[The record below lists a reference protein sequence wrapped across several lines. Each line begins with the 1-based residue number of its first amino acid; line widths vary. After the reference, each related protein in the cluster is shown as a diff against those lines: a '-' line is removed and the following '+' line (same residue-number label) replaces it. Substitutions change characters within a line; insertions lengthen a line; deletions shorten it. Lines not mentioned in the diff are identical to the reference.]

1 MKTIEKNTDFGILV
15 LRVLVAG
22 LLIFHG
28 IGNLLSGYT
37 FIKSMMAQ
45 SGLPE
50 FISYG
55 AFIGEIIA
63 PILIILGYK
72 VRLSALFV
80 AFTMLIAILTTHA
93 GEIFAL
99 NQFGGWAIEL
109 QAFYLFGAIAIFFT
123 GSGNYTLNNKKAL
136 SIG

>member
-1 MKTIEKNTDFGILV
+1 MI

-28 IGNLLSGYT
+28 IGNLVNGYE

-45 SGLPE
+45 AGLPQ
-50 FISYG
+50 FLAYG
-55 AFIGEIIA
+55 AFVGEIVA
-63 PILIILGYK
+63 PIFIVLGIWER
-72 VRLSALFV
+72 VASLLVASTLFV
-80 AFTMLIAILTTHA
+80 AIMTTHA
-93 GEIFAL
+93 NEIMAL

-123 GSGNYTLNNKKAL
+123 GAGKYA
-136 SIG
+136 IGTN

>member
-1 MKTIEKNTDFGILV
+1 MKTIETKTDLGLLA

-28 IGNLLSGYT
+28 IGNLLNGYA

-50 FISYG
+50 FMAYG
-55 AFIGEIIA
+55 AFLGEIVA
-63 PILIILGYK
+63 PVFMILGYK
-72 VRLSALFV
+72 VRLASLLV
-80 AFTMLIAILTTHA
+80 AGTMLVAIFTTHL
-93 GEIFAL
+93 GDVFSL

-109 QAFYLFGAIAIFFT
+109 QAFYLFGALVVFLVGA
-123 GSGNYTLNNKKAL
+123 GNYAILAK
-136 SIG
+136 

>member
-1 MKTIEKNTDFGILV
+1 METIRKNTDIGILV
-15 LRVLVAG
+15 LRILVAG

-28 IGNLLSGYT
+28 IGNLLNGYA

-45 SGLPE
+45 SGLPQ
-50 FISYG
+50 FLAYG

-63 PILIILGYK
+63 PIFIILGFLERAASFL
-72 VRLSALFV
+72 VVMTLLV
-80 AFTMLIAILTTHA
+80 AIFTTHVN
-93 GEIFAL
+93 EIFAL

-123 GSGNYTLNNKKAL
+123 GAGKYAL
-136 SIG
+136 IPS

>member
-1 MKTIEKNTDFGILV
+1 MKTIEKNTDFGILI

-22 LLIFHG
+22 LLLFHG
-28 IGNLLSGYT
+28 VGNFLNGYE
-37 FIKSMMAQ
+37 FIKGMIGR

-63 PILIILGYK
+63 PLLIVIGYK
-72 VRLSALFV
+72 ERLASLFV
-80 AFTMLIAILTTHA
+80 ALTMLAAILTTHA
-93 GEIFAL
+93 NEIFAL

-109 QAFYLFGAIAIFFT
+109 QAFYLFGAIVIFFT
-123 GSGNYTLNNKKAL
+123 GGGKYVLGNK
-136 SIG
+136 

>member
-28 IGNLLSGYT
+28 IDNFLSGYS

-50 FISYG
+50 FMSYG

-72 VRLSALFV
+72 VRLASLFV
-80 AFTMLIAILTTHA
+80 ALTMLIAILTTHA
-93 GEIFAL
+93 EEILAL

-109 QAFYLFGAIAIFFT
+109 QAFYLFGALAIFFT
-123 GSGNYTLNNKKAL
+123 GSGKYAFSNKKAL

>member
-1 MKTIEKNTDFGILV
+1 MITIEKNTDLGIFI

-28 IGNLLSGYT
+28 IGNLLGGYE
-37 FIKSMMAQ
+37 FIKTMMSQ

-50 FISYG
+50 FMSYG

-63 PILIILGYK
+63 PILIILGYR
-72 VRLSALFV
+72 VRTSALFV
-80 AFTMLIAILTTHA
+80 AATMLIAILTTHA

-109 QAFYLFGAIAIFFT
+109 QAFYLFGAIAIFF
-123 GSGNYTLNNKKAL
+123 SGGGKYALTNK
-136 SIG
+136 